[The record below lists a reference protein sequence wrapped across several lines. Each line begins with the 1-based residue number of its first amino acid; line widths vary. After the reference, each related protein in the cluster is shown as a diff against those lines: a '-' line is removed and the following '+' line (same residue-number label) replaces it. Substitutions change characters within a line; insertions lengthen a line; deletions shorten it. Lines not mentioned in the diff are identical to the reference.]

1 MVTIL
6 LQKILDLL
14 KEKLGDIGNFIAS
27 FFISDPQ
34 DGQALIYD
42 AESEKW
48 VNDYIEPAIKDTAS
62 GEVATFNTDVA
73 LPLIDAKFGIVAS
86 QESGTPTPSSPKAIT
101 GYTGINVKHS
111 GADTSDYT
119 TYPVSWQTEAGTV
132 YGGVVDVTTG
142 KLTVTHT
149 RIDLGSLS
157 WGTGSGG
164 AARFVA
170 TPNPIAK
177 GSSTIICE
185 VLQTSTNT
193 AIYAGSVD
201 KAIAVHTNGTIW
213 VRDTDYTDKDD
224 FKTAMDGKYAVYELA
239 TPIEYDLTPVEITAL
254 VGTNNIWGDTN
265 GNAEVEY
272 YTGAAK
278 DIINVANIVYDLTSD
293 LVIDYETIEESSCN
307 VKAYRQGHMV
317 IVEINYMK
325 YLTTPT
331 DTAVIISGLPKAKET
346 TTSFVYDIYN
356 GQVGGRMRVN
366 TDGEL
371 TQWYFR
377 PYPDHD
383 ICGQI
388 IYITDEV

>member
-73 LPLIDAKFGIVAS
+73 LPLIDAKFGIVAI

-132 YGGVVDVTTG
+132 YGGEVDVTTG
-142 KLTVTHT
+142 KLSVTHA
-149 RIDLGSLS
+149 IVNMEDLNWNYVSANQYFQVAKPSGASTNIALLCTCYKY
-157 WGTGSGG
+157 TGSTVDNLSI
-164 AARFVA
+164 FQ
-170 TPNPIAK
+170 T
-177 GSSTIICE
+177 GSYFR
-185 VLQTSTNT
+185 VQ
-193 AIYAGSVD
+193 
-201 KAIAVHTNGTIW
+201 
-213 VRDTDYTDKDD
+213 DTDYTTASD
-224 FKTAMDGKYAVYELA
+224 FKTAVTGQKICYGLA
-239 TPIEYDLTPVEITAL
+239 TPLEYDLTPVEITAL

-272 YTGAAK
+272 YTGAAE
-278 DIINVANIVYDLTSD
+278 DIINVANLVYDLTSD

-331 DTAVIISGLPKAKET
+331 DTAVIITGLPKAKDT

-356 GQVGGRMRVN
+356 AQVGGRMRVN